1 MPKQNDFEQH
11 IESWSKIIEERNTI
25 DPKLYPQ
32 HNIKRGLRNENGTGV
47 LVGITRVGSVIG
59 YHKEND
65 VKIPTEGRLY
75 YRGYDLFDLVNGFQ
89 KEQRLGFEET
99 IYLLLF
105 GKCPNAQELAE
116 FNQALEDRRDLPK
129 QYKEDVI
136 IKIPAPN
143 IMNKLQRAILTLY
156 SYDDNPD
163 DVSVNN
169 VLRQSIDLIAKLP
182 LLAAYSY
189 QVKRHAFNHESLVIH
204 RPIKGV
210 GTAENFLHL
219 IRPDGKYTREE
230 VETLDL
236 LLVLQAEHGG
246 GNNSSFATHVVS
258 STGTDTYAAIS
269 TALGSLK
276 GPKHGGANKMVAE
289 MFANIKAKVGL
300 NYTEEEL
307 RAYLRKILSKEAFDQ
322 KGLLYGLGHAVYTLS
337 DPRAVILKQKAE
349 ELALHKDRIKEYNLY
364 ADIERI
370 GCELLNEK
378 VKNDNAMAANVDFYA
393 GFVMDMLNIPE
404 DLYTPVFAI
413 SRIAGWS
420 AHRLE
425 QILDDKIMR
434 PAYITLGDEQTYYP
448 LEERK

>member
-11 IESWSKIIEERNTI
+11 IESWSKIIEETNTI

-65 VKIPTEGRLY
+65 VKIPTEGRLF

-116 FNQALEDRRDLPK
+116 FNQALEIRRDLPK

-163 DVSVNN
+163 DVSVTN

-307 RAYLRKILSKEAFDQ
+307 RTYLRKILSKEAFDQ

-349 ELALHKDRIKEYNLY
+349 QLALHKDRIKEYNLY

-448 LEERK
+448 L

>member
-59 YHKEND
+59 YRKEND

-189 QVKRHAFNHESLVIH
+189 QAKRHAFNHESLVIH
-204 RPIKGV
+204 RPIIGV

-219 IRPDGKYTREE
+219 IRPDGNYSREE
-230 VETLDL
+230 IETLDL

-289 MFANIKAKVGL
+289 MFADIKAKVGL
-300 NYTEEEL
+300 DYSEEEL
-307 RAYLRKILSKEAFDQ
+307 KAYLRKILSKEAFDQ